1 MTESTRVRR
10 ALADEHRVRIL
21 EHLREETDGLDVREL
36 GRRVDLHEN
45 TVRWHLGILGDAGL
59 TESRAAANG
68 KPGRPKMLYFA
79 RPGAGDDSG
88 GDEHRLLATILTGT
102 LAELPD
108 GDQRAEDTG
117 RAWGRY
123 LVRKPSPL
131 ARMTDEEV
139 IGEVTRLLDE
149 QGFAPVAEGTEIH
162 MRRCPFHDLAEQTPE
177 IVCGVHRGIVSGA
190 LAELGSD
197 LEMDG
202 LDVFVRPDL
211 CVARLARRRSQSG

>member
-1 MTESTRVRR
+1 MAESALVRR
-10 ALADEHRVRIL
+10 ALADEHRVRIVA
-21 EHLREETDGLDVREL
+21 ELRAEPDGLGVREL
-36 GRRVDLHEN
+36 GRRVGLHEN
-45 TVRWHLGILGDAGL
+45 TIRWHLGILGDAGL
-59 TESRAAANG
+59 VEAHPAAHG
-68 KPGRPKMLYFA
+68 KPGRPRMLYFA
-79 RPGAGDDSG
+79 RPAVDEAVDRDD
-88 GDEHRLLATILTGT
+88 HRLLATILTGT
-102 LAELPD
+102 VAELPD
-108 GDQRAEDTG
+108 GERRAEASG

-123 LVRKPSPL
+123 LVRRPSPL
-131 ARMTDEEV
+131 AR
-139 IGEVTRLLDE
+139 VTDE
-149 QGFAPVAEGTEIH
+149 QGFAPVIEGTEIH